1 MIDNLAVNYITVLI
15 VILSILLA
23 ITWMGVI
30 I

>member
-15 VILSILLA
+15 VILSILLV